1 MLKIRQNA
9 LTKIFDV
16 FKIDTD
22 QKNFNQF
29 LINWEWHHNN
39 KIAFP
44 FKTLKQDIKYVWT
57 LKRNLISKIVLT
69 WTIIKPLFK
78 TKITWSNDKDEVF
91 YFKPLTL
98 RNGVV
103 WLENPVQG
111 IYQRWITVEKFLWEK
126 HFDVSN
132 ECQKWSDYHEC
143 WIDIDLDEYEEAVKG
158 IFREYHDI
166 DSNLQLPISKRQLE
180 EQIQCLK

>member
-1 MLKIRQNA
+1 MLKTRQNA

-22 QKNFNQF
+22 QKEFNQF
-29 LINWEWHHNN
+29 LNNWVWHHNN
-39 KIAFP
+39 KKAFP

-69 WTIIKPLFK
+69 WKIIKPLFK

-98 RNGVV
+98 RNGIVI
-103 WLENPVQG
+103 LEDDVQG
-111 IYQRWITVEKFLWEK
+111 LYQRWITVEKFLWEK
-126 HFDVSN
+126 RFDVSN
-132 ECQKWSDYHEC
+132 QCQEWNEQHQR
-143 WIDIDLDEYEEAVKG
+143 WIDIELDEYEEKTYDIYQEFHDVDPNLKLPLTK
-158 IFREYHDI
+158 REI
-166 DSNLQLPISKRQLE
+166 W
-180 EQIQCLK
+180 EQYNA

>member
-1 MLKIRQNA
+1 MLKIKQNA

-22 QKNFNQF
+22 QKKFNQF
-29 LINWEWHHNN
+29 LNNWEWHYNN

-98 RNGVV
+98 RYGVV
-103 WLENPVQG
+103 ILEDPVQG
-111 IYQRWITVEKFLWEK
+111 LFQRWITIEKFLWEK

-132 ECQKWSDYHEC
+132 QCREWSEGDKR
-143 WIDIDLDEYEEAVKG
+143 WIDIDLDEYEEKTDE
-158 IFREYHDI
+158 IYKEMHDI
-166 DSNLQLPISKRQLE
+166 DSNLKIPMTKREISER
-180 EQIQCLK
+180 IQCLK